1 MRFPLAVLAL
11 GLSATPLLAAPPV
24 PGRDWPGFRGIRAAG
39 VDPAN
44 GPLEWNVAEGKGVAW
59 KVPVPGLAHASPVVW
74 DDKVCVVTAVGP
86 KPAELKVGLYG
97 DIAPVADEGEHEYR
111 AMCFDRASGKLLWNQ
126 LAKKAVPAIKR
137 HTKATHANA
146 TPATDG
152 KVLVAMFGSEGL
164 HAFDLATGKPLW
176 SKDLGVLDAGFFMV
190 PDAQWG
196 FGSSPV
202 IEQGVVYL
210 QADVQKGS
218 FLAAFDAATGKE
230 LWRTPRADV
239 PTWGSPTPYEHGGQL
254 RLAVN
259 GFKHAG
265 GYDAKTGAEVWRMKA
280 GGDIPIPTPQV
291 AHGLI
296 FLTSS
301 HGGPRPIYAVKTS
314 AAGDVS
320 LAAGATSNEQVT
332 WSVERDGAYM
342 PTPVVAGDTLF
353 VLRDNGTVS
362 AWDAKTGA
370 KLFLERLGEG
380 NSGYTASPVV
390 AGDRLYL
397 TSEEGETHV
406 IRAGRSFERIGN
418 GVLGE
423 TLLASPAV
431 SGGTLYFRTRGH
443 LVAIR

>member
-1 MRFPLAVLAL
+1 MRFPLPVLAL
-11 GLSATPLLAAPPV
+11 GLSALSLAAAPPE
-24 PGRDWPGFRGIRAAG
+24 PGRDWPGFRGIRGAG
-39 VDPAN
+39 TSPAN
-44 GPLEWNVAEGKGVAW
+44 GPVEWNVAENKGVLW
-59 KVPVPGLAHASPVVW
+59 KVAVPGLAHASPIVW
-74 DDKVCVVTAVGP
+74 GDRVCVATAVGQ
-86 KPAELKVGLYG
+86 KPADLKVGLYG
-97 DIAPVADEGEHEYR
+97 DIAPVADEGVQEYR
-111 AMCFDRASGKLLWNQ
+111 VLCFDRKTGKPLWEQ

-146 TPATDG
+146 TPSTDG
-152 KVLVAMFGSEGL
+152 KVLVVMLGSEGL
-164 HAFDLATGKPLW
+164 HAFDFASGKPLW
-176 SKDLGVLDAGFFMV
+176 SKDLGVLDSGFFMV

-202 IEQGVVYL
+202 IEQGVVYV

-218 FLAAFDAATGKE
+218 FLAAFDAQSGQE

-239 PTWGSPTPYEHGGQL
+239 PTWGSPTPYEHGGAL

-265 GYDAKTGAEVWRMKA
+265 GYDAKTGAEVWKLKA

-301 HGGPRPIYAVKTS
+301 HGGPRPIYAIKTS
-314 AAGDVS
+314 ASGDIS
-320 LAAGATSNEQVT
+320 LAAGSTSNDHIA

-342 PTPVVAGDTLF
+342 PTPVVVGDTLF
-353 VLRDNGTVS
+353 VLRDNGTI
-362 AWDAKTGA
+362 AAFDAKSGE

-380 NSGYTASPVV
+380 NSGFTSSPVV

-406 IRAGRSFERIGN
+406 VRAARTFERLGKGLI
-418 GVLGE
+418 GE
-423 TLLASPAV
+423 TVLASPAV
-431 SGGTLYFRTRGH
+431 SEGTLYFRTRGH